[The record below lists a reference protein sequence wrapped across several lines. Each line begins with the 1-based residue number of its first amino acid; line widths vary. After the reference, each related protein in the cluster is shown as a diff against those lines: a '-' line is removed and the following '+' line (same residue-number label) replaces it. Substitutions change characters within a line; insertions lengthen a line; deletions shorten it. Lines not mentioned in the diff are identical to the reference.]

1 MLLVLIPTQLRK
13 SGSLLRNSESLLS
26 LNSKGPI
33 IREGPM
39 FSVKSALLTREE
51 KNLIRRAIFVYQKDL
66 YMKYG
71 DLTEEQHMLISDI
84 ADKLS
89 LR

>member
-1 MLLVLIPTQLRK
+1 
-13 SGSLLRNSESLLS
+13 
-26 LNSKGPI
+26 
-33 IREGPM
+33 M
-39 FSVKSALLTREE
+39 FTVKSALLTREE

-71 DLTEEQHMLISDI
+71 DLTEEQHMLINEI

>member
-1 MLLVLIPTQLRK
+1 M
-13 SGSLLRNSESLLS
+13 RNPESLLL
-26 LNSKGPI
+26 LNSRGPI
-33 IREGPM
+33 IGEGPM
-39 FSVKSALLTREE
+39 FTVKSALLTREE

-71 DLTEEQHMLISDI
+71 DLTEEQHMLINEI